1 MNKPIDN
8 LSLHKQY
15 NTFFDEQ
22 YIALLKR
29 IINDGYTEFNERT
42 KTEIKALPQRTL
54 VFNLINHIPVIGA
67 RKMFPHVAA
76 AELAWTLQGTQDTE
90 FIKKYSKMWS
100 NFEDTPG
107 KVIPAYGYRW
117 RHHFGRDQ
125 LMDAIAALKKDRSN
139 RQIWVTA
146 WNPGED
152 GLLNIGLYKNV
163 PCPLGFMLNTIGNKL
178 NMTVVIRSSD
188 TVVGL
193 PYDVM
198 MYTFLLCAIAK
209 SIGVPAGKI
218 FFVLSHAHIYA
229 NHYDI
234 VKRMIASYEKY
245 TILKRP
251 LDEEF
256 VPQAIPIPLH
266 SVETIL
272 NDPNAYVNEIKAIAN
287 HSLDSMGAKPIV
299 EFPDVIQ

>member
-1 MNKPIDN
+1 MNKPLNN

-22 YIALLKR
+22 YMALLRR
-29 IINDGYTEFNERT
+29 IFSEGYIEFNART
-42 KTEIKALPQRTL
+42 QTEIKALPQRTL

-67 RKMFPHVAA
+67 RKIFPHVAA

-90 FIKKYSKMWS
+90 FIKKYSKMWT
-100 NFEDTPG
+100 NFEDEPG

-117 RHHFGRDQ
+117 RHHFNRDQ
-125 LMDAIAALKKDRSN
+125 LMDAIEALKKDRSN

-146 WNPGED
+146 WDPAQD
-152 GLLNIGLYKNV
+152 GLNNIGHYKNV

-178 NMTVVIRSSD
+178 NMMVVIRSSD

-198 MYTFLLCAIAK
+198 MYTFLLCAMAK

-218 FFVLSHAHIYA
+218 FFALSHAHIYGA
-229 NHYDI
+229 HYGI
-234 VKRMIASYEKY
+234 VERMLNSYDKY
-245 TILKRP
+245 TIMKRP
-251 LDEEF
+251 IDQEF
-256 VPQAIPIPLH
+256 VPQAIPIPQH
-266 SVETIL
+266 SVEQIL
-272 NDPNAYVNEIKAIAN
+272 ENPDNYVEDIKLM
-287 HSLDSMGAKPIV
+287 HKLSLDKLGMTPKM
-299 EFPDVIQ
+299 ELPDVIQ